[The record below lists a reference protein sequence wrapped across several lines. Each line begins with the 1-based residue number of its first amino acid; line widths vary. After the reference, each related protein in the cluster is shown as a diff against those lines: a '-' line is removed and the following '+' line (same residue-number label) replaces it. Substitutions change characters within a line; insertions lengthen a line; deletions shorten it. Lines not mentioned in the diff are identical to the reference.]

1 MGKTLFIQNSFEN
14 PWLKYGIPRCRYGSG
29 EMEYGVVFFEKCTLC
44 PGTYRTTNNLC
55 DHIYPH
61 MGRGVVI

>member
-29 EMEYGVVFFEKCTLC
+29 EMEYGVVFFLKNAHCVLVLTEQPITCA
-44 PGTYRTTNNLC
+44 TTFTP
-55 DHIYPH
+55 IW
-61 MGRGVVI
+61 GGA